1 VLVALWVTAPLIA
14 VRVLDPAARALGPAL
29 VDVEVSRGLVVGLAA
44 PAAALGAALALST
57 VGPSTLGP
65 QVAASPVGRRALAV
79 AALLP
84 SLGVTTVLVA
94 PVALAVSLS
103 LVAHSAAG
111 RPGCLP
117 LSLVLGAAVA
127 CGAVMAESALRCV
140 RRRRALPLIAI
151 AAGGAVLVVLLELL
165 ARALTGGDLVALLA
179 VGASAAVVGLAAVGA
194 WVELLSSRPD
204 RRSRRT
210 TRATCVPSRAGLAA
224 LRLATAVLVR
234 RPDVRLAVV
243 AGAGLGVAGT
253 VAGTAM
259 RQGAGAAALLGGGSA
274 VVAAALAPLSAGG
287 CITRAAWAWRVA
299 GRCAGA
305 LGWSAASGALVG
317 ASVLPVVVLGLGL
330 GAPPALLLLLG
341 MAATLGWS
349 AALVVGAALPRHEG
363 DAAGD
368 AAALALLGT
377 LATALAGALSAAQSA
392 LEELGVPGT
401 LAATAVLSIVSIL
414 GAGALAAAS
423 PGRR

>member
-1 VLVALWVTAPLIA
+1 
-14 VRVLDPAARALGPAL
+14 
-29 VDVEVSRGLVVGLAA
+29 
-44 PAAALGAALALST
+44 
-57 VGPSTLGP
+57 
-65 QVAASPVGRRALAV
+65 
-79 AALLP
+79 
-84 SLGVTTVLVA
+84 
-94 PVALAVSLS
+94 
-103 LVAHSAAG
+103 
-111 RPGCLP
+111 
-117 LSLVLGAAVA
+117 
-127 CGAVMAESALRCV
+127 
-140 RRRRALPLIAI
+140 
-151 AAGGAVLVVLLELL
+151 
-165 ARALTGGDLVALLA
+165 
-179 VGASAAVVGLAAVGA
+179 
-194 WVELLSSRPD
+194 
-204 RRSRRT
+204 
-210 TRATCVPSRAGLAA
+210 
-224 LRLATAVLVR
+224 
-234 RPDVRLAVV
+234 
-243 AGAGLGVAGT
+243 
-253 VAGTAM
+253 
-259 RQGAGAAALLGGGSA
+259 
-274 VVAAALAPLSAGG
+274 
-287 CITRAAWAWRVA
+287 VA